1 MRNLLLLLVALC
13 GICCWPQAGRAAMAL
28 DSRFTTESDHLS
40 FKRDDG
46 VSLTGKDLVG
56 QSLMLGKPGNPIEIR
71 IDGLD
76 EHVDDTGR
84 RTPLYRISARRHP
97 DTAFGR
103 LCDPD
108 ASGRD
113 AALTLIDEAGH
124 VNLTC
129 TSGAEGKCILLGYRP
144 WESVGATSLR
154 DIHAACIRMI
164 RADYGGDGTSHT
176 RDGTLIA
183 FRDNLG
189 ISDFPAD
196 NDMPFEAAWGPDGA
210 VCVARPRI
218 AEILT
223 LDDLAKA
230 YPSRAAAIGPKACEE
245 GIMADN
251 PKVLLLNRSR

>member
-1 MRNLLLLLVALC
+1 M
-13 GICCWPQAGRAAMAL
+13 
-28 DSRFTTESDHLS
+28 
-40 FKRDDG
+40 
-46 VSLTGKDLVG
+46 
-56 QSLMLGKPGNPIEIR
+56 
-71 IDGLD
+71 
-76 EHVDDTGR
+76 
-84 RTPLYRISARRHP
+84 
-97 DTAFGR
+97 
-103 LCDPD
+103 
-108 ASGRD
+108 
-113 AALTLIDEAGH
+113 
-124 VNLTC
+124 NLTC

-189 ISDFPAD
+189 IRDFPAD

-230 YPSRAAAIGPKACEE
+230 YPSLAGAIGPKACEE

>member
-1 MRNLLLLLVALC
+1 M
-13 GICCWPQAGRAAMAL
+13 
-28 DSRFTTESDHLS
+28 
-40 FKRDDG
+40 
-46 VSLTGKDLVG
+46 
-56 QSLMLGKPGNPIEIR
+56 
-71 IDGLD
+71 
-76 EHVDDTGR
+76 
-84 RTPLYRISARRHP
+84 
-97 DTAFGR
+97 
-103 LCDPD
+103 
-108 ASGRD
+108 
-113 AALTLIDEAGH
+113 
-124 VNLTC
+124 NLTC

-189 ISDFPAD
+189 IRDFPAD

-210 VCVARPRI
+210 VCVARPALPKSSLSTIWPRPI
-218 AEILT
+218 RSL
-223 LDDLAKA
+223 
-230 YPSRAAAIGPKACEE
+230 AAAIGPKACEE